1 MFHSHR
7 PGRCRSC
14 PSRREIVEA
23 KNEKEAKLEEGVVAL
38 TMAHVSSI
46 DKVTN
51 CSQVVAGPF
60 RRKRS

>member
-1 MFHSHR
+1 M
-7 PGRCRSC
+7 
-14 PSRREIVEA
+14 EA
-23 KNEKEAKLEEGVVAL
+23 KNEKEAKLEGVVAL

-46 DKVTN
+46 DKVAN